1 MSKPSYKDI
10 VTPTEERRDI
20 VPDSSGGGL
29 QIADDKNN
37 KHYNELLALDRISN
51 AVSGSRD
58 LDAILNMAL
67 DSVIETMGGIFA
79 GILLIDEQ
87 TQTPSYRA
95 YRNLSDEDTEKIC
108 LELSKGMAVRVSKS
122 GKPELIDGISTDS
135 DTAAHSPANT
145 YNRKVFVSVPLK
157 TGDIILG
164 VLTVVYTYPHRFT
177 KDDMKLLQSIGDRA
191 AVAIEREELYKQLRK
206 IRERYQ
212 GLTQDIVVA
221 QEEERKRVAR
231 ELHDET
237 SQTLSGLTCS
247 LQVLV
252 EMAESCG
259 GLSDDFKKQV
269 KKAQSIAV
277 QVGNE
282 VIRLMYELRPT
293 LLDTLGLVP
302 AIRQY
307 AEDMLRPVGINV
319 SVQCKGASHP
329 MLPEVEVGLFRIA
342 QSSIGNIIKHASA
355 QNVVITLEDKT
366 DQVLLYIRDDGK
378 GFDVSRLEK
387 VNSTTQGTGVFGM
400 KERVEMLGGDYSVKS
415 QLGQGTLVTVKIP
428 RTWSNAHA
436 ED

>member
-1 MSKPSYKDI
+1 MSKQSYKDI
-10 VTPTEERRDI
+10 GNPNEERGDI
-20 VPDSSGGGL
+20 KRDSSVDDL
-29 QIADDKNN
+29 RLADDKTD
-37 KHYNELLALDRISN
+37 KRSNELLVLERISN
-51 AVSGSRD
+51 AVIRSRD
-58 LDAILNMAL
+58 LNAILNVAL
-67 DSVIETMGGIFA
+67 DAVLETMGGIFV

-87 TQTPSYRA
+87 NQTPSYRT
-95 YRNLSDEDTEKIC
+95 YRNLSGNDIEKIY
-108 LELSKGMAVRVSKS
+108 LELGKGMASRVAKS
-122 GKPELIDGISTDS
+122 GKPELIDGISADS
-135 DTAAHSPANT
+135 DTAAHGQGNT
-145 YNRKVFVSVPLK
+145 ENREVFVSVPLK

-164 VLTVVYTYPHRFT
+164 VLNVVYTYPHRFT
-177 KDDMKLLQSIGDRA
+177 KDNMKLLQSIGDRA
-191 AVAIEREELYKQLRK
+191 TVAIERDELHKQLQK

-252 EMAESCG
+252 EMAEASG
-259 GLSDDFKKQV
+259 ELSDDFKKQV

-307 AEDMLRPVGINV
+307 AEDMLHPVGINV
-319 SVQCKGASHP
+319 SVQCKGASQP
-329 MLPEVEVGLFRIA
+329 LLSEVEVGLFRIA

-355 QNVVITLEDKT
+355 KNVVITLEDQP

-387 VNSTTQGTGVFGM
+387 VNSTSQGTGVFGM
-400 KERVEMLGGDYSVKS
+400 KERVEMLGGDYAVKS
-415 QLGQGTLVTVKIP
+415 QLGQGTLITVKIP

>member
-10 VTPTEERRDI
+10 IKPTEERRDI
-20 VPDSSGGGL
+20 VLDSSGGGL
-29 QIADDKNN
+29 QIADDKTN

-58 LDAILNMAL
+58 LNAILNIAL

-87 TQTPSYRA
+87 TQTPSYRT
-95 YRNLSDEDTEKIC
+95 YRNLCDDDTEKSY
-108 LELSKGMAVRVSKS
+108 LELGKGMAVRVAKS
-122 GKPELIDGISTDS
+122 GKTELIDGISTDS
-135 DTAAHSPANT
+135 DSAAQGPANT
-145 YNRKVFVSVPLK
+145 DNRKVFVSVPLK

-164 VLTVVYTYPHRFT
+164 VLNVVYSYPHRFT
-177 KDDMKLLQSIGDRA
+177 KDDMSLLQSIGDRA
-191 AVAIEREELYKQLRK
+191 IPAIERNELHKQLQK

-212 GLTQDIVVA
+212 SLTQSIVVA
-221 QEEERKRVAR
+221 QEDERKRVAR

-259 GLSDDFKKQV
+259 GLSEDFKKHV

-319 SVQCKGASHP
+319 SVQYKGTSQP
-329 MLPEVEVGLFRIA
+329 ILPEVEVGLFRIA
-342 QSSIGNIIKHASA
+342 QSSIGNIIKHANA
-355 QNVVITLEDKT
+355 GNVVITLEDQP

-387 VNSTTQGTGVFGM
+387 VSTTSQGTGVFGM

-436 ED
+436 KD

>member
-1 MSKPSYKDI
+1 MSKQSYKDI
-10 VTPTEERRDI
+10 NNAAQEQGEI
-20 VPDSSGGGL
+20 KPDSPDATSHGV
-29 QIADDKNN
+29 DVKTRKN
-37 KHYNELLALDRISN
+37 YNELQALDRISN
-51 AVSGSRD
+51 AVIRSRD
-58 LDAILNMAL
+58 LNAILNVAL
-67 DSVIETMGGIFA
+67 DAVLETMGGIFV

-87 TQTPSYRA
+87 NQTPSYRT
-95 YRNLSDEDTEKIC
+95 YRNLSGNDIEKIY
-108 LELSKGMAVRVSKS
+108 LELGKGMAVRVAKS
-122 GKPELIDGISTDS
+122 GKPELIDGISADS
-135 DTAAHSPANT
+135 DTAAHGPANT
-145 YNRKVFVSVPLK
+145 DNREVFVSVPLK

-164 VLTVVYTYPHRFT
+164 VLNVVYTYPHRFT
-177 KDDMKLLQSIGDRA
+177 KDDMKLLQSIGDLA
-191 AVAIEREELYKQLRK
+191 AVAIERDELHKQLQK

-212 GLTQDIVVA
+212 SLTQNIVVA

-252 EMAESCG
+252 EMAEASG
-259 GLSDDFKKQV
+259 ELSDEFKKQV

-319 SVQCKGASHP
+319 SVQCKGASQP
-329 MLPEVEVGLFRIA
+329 LLPEAEVGLFRIA
-342 QSSIGNIIKHASA
+342 QSSIGNIIKHANA
-355 QNVVITLEDKT
+355 GNVVITLEHQP

-387 VNSTTQGTGVFGM
+387 MNSTIQGTGVFGM
-400 KERVEMLGGDYSVKS
+400 KERVELLGGDYSVKS
-415 QLGQGTLVTVKIP
+415 QLGQGTLVTVKVP